1 MIPPMLMTLLIP
13 FQPLR
18 RRLSWFKVQVLL
30 VGTILLT
37 GRRTVTQVL
46 RVTGRSADERF
57 ALYHHV
63 LSRAVWS
70 PSCVRIFDTG

>member
-1 MIPPMLMTLLIP
+1 MIPPMLITLLIP
-13 FQPLR
+13 FQSLR
-18 RRLSWFKVQVLL
+18 RRLNWIKVQVLL

-63 LSRAVWS
+63 LSRAVW
-70 PSCVRIFDTG
+70 PPCVRIFDTG